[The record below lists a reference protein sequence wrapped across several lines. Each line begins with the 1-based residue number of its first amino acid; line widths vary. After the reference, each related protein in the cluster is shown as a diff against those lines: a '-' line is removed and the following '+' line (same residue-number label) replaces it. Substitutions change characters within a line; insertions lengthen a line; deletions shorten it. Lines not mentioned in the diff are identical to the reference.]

1 MGDVV
6 LKQYQRHL
14 SCFFTGLFWALICLW
29 NFFSFLTGEQEGV
42 VGGEVCGLPLYPLHA
57 LQVSFATTSVAS
69 LPVCVCF
76 FGGRR
81 GGVGRGLVGLEKTI
95 ESSRSFNYSRAFTH
109 ISKYENVYSETESV
123 FTLDSTF
130 KISRRDQTETCVCV
144 CVCFFLSFF
153 LFFFFSRFTIYI
165 RGRERLRGRD
175 LT

>member
-1 MGDVV
+1 M
-6 LKQYQRHL
+6 
-14 SCFFTGLFWALICLW
+14 
-29 NFFSFLTGEQEGV
+29 
-42 VGGEVCGLPLYPLHA
+42 
-57 LQVSFATTSVAS
+57 
-69 LPVCVCF
+69 
-76 FGGRR
+76 
-81 GGVGRGLVGLEKTI
+81 GRGLVGLEKTI